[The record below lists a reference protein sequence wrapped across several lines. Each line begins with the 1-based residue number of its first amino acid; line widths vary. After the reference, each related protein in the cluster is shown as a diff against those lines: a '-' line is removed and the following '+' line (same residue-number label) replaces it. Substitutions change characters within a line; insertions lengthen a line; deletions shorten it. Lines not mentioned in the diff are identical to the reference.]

1 MPAQTLR
8 PSPYYEDV
16 TVGMELPSLTKH
28 ANELQLFLFSAV
40 TWDTHR
46 THWDIP
52 YSVNTEKLPG
62 ILVHGHLQGSFLG
75 QLLTDWIGPLGR
87 LKRISYQNR
96 GMAIQTDTLAIKGK
110 VTGKK
115 DENGAGLVTCEVW
128 VEKQTGD
135 ITTNGEATV
144 ELPRRGR

>member
-1 MPAQTLR
+1 
-8 PSPYYEDV
+8 
-16 TVGMELPSLTKH
+16 
-28 ANELQLFLFSAV
+28 
-40 TWDTHR
+40 
-46 THWDIP
+46 
-52 YSVNTEKLPG
+52 
-62 ILVHGHLQGSFLG
+62 VHGHLQGAFLG

-144 ELPRRGR
+144 QLPRRGR